1 MSRPFRP
8 QGGVTLIELL
18 VVLAIGAIIAAAMAS
33 LFAQSS
39 TTREQV
45 NRTSQRIENGRY
57 ALDAIAEDVRLAGY
71 YGDLWPIS
79 DLGYNTDITGNANP
93 CVTALAS
100 IQAQWAWS
108 VGPPS
113 SATVPVPVI
122 GLEGHGVAYALP
134 TGCSAILANH
144 KTGTDI
150 IALRRASTLAVAP
163 STLSGTGVIAL
174 QVSTQTNSCGT
185 ESALMIDN
193 NPANLTLHRAHPSCA
208 ETAVVR
214 PLVTHIYYV
223 ATCNNC
229 AGGGDGIPTLKLAEM
244 VAGAFTVR
252 SIAPGIDH
260 LHLEYG
266 IDRNSDGTTDGS
278 VDEYRVPTNHNT
290 KLDDVAGR
298 EWFDVVSV
306 KAYVLARDLE
316 STTGHTDSQN
326 HTLGTK
332 TVAAYGDSVKR
343 SVSTTTIRLVN
354 MAGRRES

>member
-71 YGDLWPIS
+71 YGDLWPVGN
-79 DLGYNTDITGNANP
+79 LGYNTDIAGNANP

-122 GLEGHGVAYALP
+122 GLEGHGATITLP
-134 TGCSAILANH
+134 TGCSTILPNL
-144 KTGTDI
+144 KTGTDV

-163 STLSGTGVIAL
+163 SALSGTGAVAL
-174 QVSTQTNSCGT
+174 QVSTQTNLCSA
-185 ESALMIDN
+185 ESGLAVDS
-193 NPANLTLHRAHPSCA
+193 NPANLTLHRADPSCGQ
-208 ETAVVR
+208 TAVAR
-214 PLVTHIYYV
+214 PLITHIYYV
-223 ATCNNC
+223 ATCNDC
-229 AGGGDGIPTLKLAEM
+229 SGGGDGIPTLKLAEM
-244 VAGAFTVR
+244 INGAFAVR

-266 IDRNSDGTTDGS
+266 VDIDGDGA

-290 KLDDVAGR
+290 KLDDVAAR

-316 STTGHTDSQN
+316 STPQYTDSQN
-326 HTLGTK
+326 HALGTK
-332 TVAAYGDSVKR
+332 TVTAYGDSIKR
-343 SVSTTTIRLVN
+343 SVSTTTVRLVN

>member
-71 YGDLWPIS
+71 YGDLWPVG
-79 DLGYNTDITGNANP
+79 DTNYNTDITGNANP
-93 CVTALAS
+93 CVTALAA
-100 IQAQWAWS
+100 IQAQWAWDAT
-108 VGPPS
+108 PPA

-122 GLEGHGVAYALP
+122 GLEGHGMAYALP
-134 TGCSAILANH
+134 AGCSAILPNL
-144 KTGTDI
+144 KTDTDL
-150 IALRRASTLAVAP
+150 IALRRASTLAVVP
-163 STLSGTGVIAL
+163 SSLSGTGTVAL
-174 QVSTQTNSCGT
+174 QVSTQTGLCVA
-185 ESALMIDN
+185 ESGLMVHS
-193 NPANLTLHRAHPSCA
+193 NPANLTLHRADPSCA
-208 ETAVVR
+208 ETALAR

-229 AGGGDGIPTLKLAEM
+229 SGGGDGIPTLKLAELLN
-244 VAGAFTVR
+244 GAFAVR

-266 IDRNSDGTTDGS
+266 IDRNSDGSTDGA

-316 STTGHTDSQN
+316 STTGYTDSQN
-326 HTLGTK
+326 HVLGTK

-343 SVSTTTIRLVN
+343 SVSTTTVRLVN

>member
-1 MSRPFRP
+1 MTRPFRP

-39 TTREQV
+39 ATREQV

-57 ALDAIAEDVRLAGY
+57 ALDAIAEDARLAGY
-71 YGDLWPIS
+71 YGDLWPVGNM
-79 DLGYNTDITGNANP
+79 GYNTDITSNANP
-93 CVTALAS
+93 CASTLAD
-100 IQAQWAWS
+100 IQTQWAWN
-108 VGPPS
+108 VGTPP

-122 GLEGHGVAYALP
+122 GLEGHGAAYSLP
-134 TGCSAILANH
+134 TGCSAILTNH

-150 IALRRASTLAVAP
+150 IALRRASTLAIVP
-163 STLSGTGVIAL
+163 SALSGTGAVAL
-174 QVSTQTNSCGT
+174 QVSTQTSLCPT
-185 ESALMIDN
+185 ESGLMVDS
-193 NPANLTLHRAHPSCA
+193 NPSNLTLHRADPSCGQ
-208 ETAVVR
+208 TAVAR

-229 AGGGDGIPTLKLAEM
+229 SGGGDGIPTLKLAEM
-244 VAGAFTVR
+244 INGTFTVR

-266 IDRNSDGTTDGS
+266 IDWDGDGA

-316 STTGHTDSQN
+316 STTQYTDSQS